1 MNKKSDLS
9 NPELAEIYIITLFSR
24 LYESWPMSISV
35 TAQDIT
41 GVEFD
46 MESLFY
52 PDAPPIP
59 KEWNVCKSLLNWLE
73 MEGYIFGDRSGG
85 DVFTWRKCQL
95 TQKAIEAMKSLPDP
109 LNPDS
114 KRTLAD
120 GILDAAKDISKQSI
134 HELVKVGMTSLYQQI
149 SGSLG

>member
-24 LYESWPMSISV
+24 LYESWPTSIPV

-41 GVEFD
+41 GIEFD

-52 PDAPPIP
+52 PDAPAIP
-59 KEWNVCKSLLNWLE
+59 QEWNVCESLLNWLE

-85 DVFTWRKCQL
+85 DVFTWRQCQL

-109 LNPDS
+109 LNPES

-120 GILDAAKDISKQSI
+120 GFLDAAKDLSKQSI
-134 HELVKVGMTSLYQQI
+134 HELVKLGMTSLYQQI
-149 SGSLG
+149 SG